1 MSTKQISLT
10 NTAVLQRIA
19 DFIYTYPADN
29 PHVLDLP
36 YRLSSWSLEY
46 PENVGLWEDENGRLL
61 AVAIVQEPFLALD
74 YALHPTAAALEPQVV
89 QWGLDRAPGVAA
101 RQGRTFPL
109 YVWAKAEQTE
119 RIALF
124 KSLGL
129 QLDDDW
135 QKIHLHQSLD
145 RKIEEPIVPNGFTVR
160 HLAGEQE
167 VEAYVD
173 LHRAAFGSKNM
184 TIPWRQ
190 RTLQMPQ
197 YVPELDVVAVDE
209 NGRFAAFC
217 VCWLHPN
224 GQEAIVEPLGVH
236 PEFHRLGLGRAVLA
250 EGLRQMQ
257 AQGAKTAY
265 VCTDGDNDPAQQLY
279 ISAGFQVQY
288 RQVGY
293 GKLFYPA

>member
-1 MSTKQISLT
+1 MLIKQVSYT
-10 NTAVLQRIA
+10 STAVLQQIT
-19 DFIYTYPADN
+19 DFMYTYPANN

-36 YRLSSWSLEY
+36 YRLSSWSLDY
-46 PENVGLWEDENGRLL
+46 PENIGMWE
-61 AVAIVQEPFLALD
+61 
-74 YALHPTAAALEPQVV
+74 
-89 QWGLDRAPGVAA
+89 
-101 RQGRTFPL
+101 
-109 YVWAKAEQTE
+109 
-119 RIALF
+119 
-124 KSLGL
+124 
-129 QLDDDW
+129 
-135 QKIHLHQSLD
+135 
-145 RKIEEPIVPNGFTVR
+145 
-160 HLAGEQE
+160 
-167 VEAYVD
+167 
-173 LHRAAFGSKNM
+173 
-184 TIPWRQ
+184 
-190 RTLQMPQ
+190 
-197 YVPELDVVAVDE
+197 DE

-257 AQGAKTAY
+257 TQGAKTAY